1 MSNRK
6 TRRAKVS
13 SRWTCYQLIAALA
26 HRGWGPLRE
35 GIPGL
40 VHILQAI
47 SHTVDPYT
55 GTGYTTAPQLADAAY
70 KSERWVR
77 HCINQLDALGV
88 IEWYPGGIKNGA
100 PTPSFVKIVKA
111 TLVELIEVAQKTH
124 DARMLERR
132 AAFEARVRRLPRRGW
147 VRNPRAINRKRMR
160 EALVLH
166 ARQARQARQA
176 RAKAQPE
183 ASAYPTPLREGTIE
197 SPSLDYDLSTDQESR
212 IELAKA
218 KIREASREYRNRRAE
233 DADRRA
239 YLSMQRAKEIA
250 RRVSP
255 SRKSAITPL
264 SQPPTGH
271 SVDIT
276 EEARARALA
285 ALAAYSK
292 R

>member
-13 SRWTCYQLIAALA
+13 TRWTCYQLIAALA

-47 SHTVDPYT
+47 AHTVDPYT

-88 IEWYPGGIKNGA
+88 IEWYPGGIKDGLPA
-100 PTPSFVKIVKA
+100 PSFVKIVKSV
-111 TLVELIEVAQKTH
+111 LVDLIKLAQESH
-124 DARMLERR
+124 DKRMLERR

-147 VRNPRAINRKRMR
+147 VRNPKAVNRKRMR

-166 ARQARQARQA
+166 ARQAR
-176 RAKAQPE
+176 AKVQPE
-183 ASAYPTPLREGTIE
+183 ASAHPTPLREGTMG
-197 SPSLDYDLSTDQESR
+197 SPSLDKDLSTDQAER
-212 IELAKA
+212 IRLAKERI
-218 KIREASREYRNRRAE
+218 KLASQQYQERRLE

-239 YLSMQRAKEIA
+239 YLSMQRATEIA

-264 SQPPTGH
+264 SQSPTGH
-271 SVDIT
+271 NIDIT

-285 ALAAYSK
+285 ALAAWNPQK
-292 R
+292 

>member
-6 TRRAKVS
+6 TRRTKVS
-13 SRWTCYQLIAALA
+13 TRWTCYQLIAALA

-47 SHTVDPYT
+47 AHTVDPYT

-100 PTPSFVKIVKA
+100 PVPSFVKIVKT
-111 TLVELIEVAQKTH
+111 TLVELIEVAQETH
-124 DARMLERR
+124 DTRMLERR
-132 AAFEARVRRLPRRGW
+132 ARFEARVRRLPRRGW
-147 VRNPRAINRKRMR
+147 VRNPKAVNRRRMR

-166 ARQARQARQA
+166 ARQSRV
-176 RAKAQPE
+176 KAQPE
-183 ASAYPTPLREGTIE
+183 ASAHPTPIREGTIG
-197 SPSLDYDLSTDQESR
+197 SPSLDKNLSTDQEER
-212 IELAKA
+212 IKLAKE
-218 KIREASREYRNRRAE
+218 KIRLASQAYKDRRAE
-233 DADRRA
+233 DADRRTYIA
-239 YLSMQRAKEIA
+239 MQRAKEIA

-255 SRKSAITPL
+255 SRQSTTTPL
-264 SQPPTGH
+264 SQPPSGH

-276 EEARARALA
+276 EEARATALA

-292 R
+292 KWEVK

>member
-6 TRRAKVS
+6 SRRAKVS
-13 SRWTCYQLIAALA
+13 TRWTCYQLIAALA

-77 HCINQLDALGV
+77 HCINQLDALGI
-88 IEWYPGGIKNGA
+88 IEWYPGGIKNGS
-100 PTPSFVKIVKA
+100 PVPSFVKIVKTA
-111 TLVELIEVAQKTH
+111 LVELIEVAQESH

-132 AAFEARVRRLPRRGW
+132 AQFEARVRRLPRRGW
-147 VRNPRAINRKRMR
+147 VRNPKAVNRRRMR

-166 ARQARQARQA
+166 ARQAR
-176 RAKAQPE
+176 AKAQPE
-183 ASAYPTPLREGTIE
+183 ADSYPTPLREGTSG

-239 YLSMQRAKEIA
+239 YLAMERAKEIA
-250 RRVSP
+250 KRVSP

-264 SQPPTGH
+264 SQPPSGH
-271 SVDIT
+271 TVDIT
-276 EEARARALA
+276 EEARAKALA
-285 ALAAYSK
+285 ALAAWNPQK
-292 R
+292 

>member
-13 SRWTCYQLIAALA
+13 TRWTCYQLIAALA

-47 SHTVDPYT
+47 AHTVDPYT

-88 IEWYPGGIKNGA
+88 IEWYPGGIKDGRPA
-100 PTPSFVKIVKA
+100 PSFVKIVKA
-111 TLVELIEVAQKTH
+111 MLVELIEVAQESH
-124 DARMLERR
+124 DARMLDRR
-132 AAFEARVRRLPRRGW
+132 AKFEARVRRLPRRGW
-147 VRNPRAINRKRMR
+147 VRNPRAVNRRKMR

-166 ARQARQARQA
+166 AKQAQ
-176 RAKAQPE
+176 AKAQPE
-183 ASAYPTPLREGTIE
+183 ASAHPTPLREGTTG
-197 SPSLDYDLSTDQESR
+197 SPSLDKDLSTDKAAR
-212 IELAKA
+212 IRLAKEQI
-218 KIREASREYRNRRAE
+218 KLASQQYQARRAK

-239 YLSMQRAKEIA
+239 YLAMERAREIA

-264 SQPPTGH
+264 SQPPSGH
-271 SVDIT
+271 TVDIT
-276 EEARARALA
+276 EEARAKALA
-285 ALAAYSK
+285 ALAAWNPQK
-292 R
+292 

>member
-13 SRWTCYQLIAALA
+13 TRWTCYQLIAALA

-88 IEWYPGGIKNGA
+88 IEWYPGGIKNGQPA
-100 PTPSFVKIVKA
+100 PSFVKIVKSS
-111 TLVELIEVAQKTH
+111 LVELIEVAQESH
-124 DARMLERR
+124 DKRMLERR

-147 VRNPRAINRKRMR
+147 VRNPKAINRRKMH
-160 EALVLH
+160 EALAMH
-166 ARQARQARQA
+166 ARQS
-176 RAKAQPE
+176 RAKVQPE
-183 ASAYPTPLREGTIE
+183 ASTHPTPLREGTIG
-197 SPSLDYDLSTDQESR
+197 SPSLDKDLSTDQAER
-212 IELAKA
+212 IRLAKERI
-218 KIREASREYRNRRAE
+218 KLASQQYQERRLK

-264 SQPPTGH
+264 SQSPTGH
-271 SVDIT
+271 TVDIT
-276 EEARARALA
+276 EEARAKALA
-285 ALAAYSK
+285 ALAAWNPQK
-292 R
+292 

>member
-100 PTPSFVKIVKA
+100 PAPSFVKIVKA

-166 ARQARQARQA
+166 ARQAR
-176 RAKAQPE
+176 AKAQPE
-183 ASAYPTPLREGTIE
+183 ASTYPTPLREGTSG
-197 SPSLDYDLSTDQESR
+197 SPSLDKDLSTDQAER
-212 IELAKA
+212 IRLAKE
-218 KIREASREYRNRRAE
+218 KIKLASQQYRDRRAE

-239 YLSMQRAKEIA
+239 YLAMERAREIA

-264 SQPPTGH
+264 SQPPSGH
-271 SVDIT
+271 NVDIT

-285 ALAAYSK
+285 ALAAWNPQQ
-292 R
+292 

>member
-13 SRWTCYQLIAALA
+13 TRWTCYQLIAALA

-47 SHTVDPYT
+47 AHTVDPYT

-88 IEWYPGGIKNGA
+88 IEWYPGGIKDGRPA
-100 PTPSFVKIVKA
+100 PSFVKIVKA
-111 TLVELIEVAQKTH
+111 MLVELIEVAQESH
-124 DARMLERR
+124 DARMLDRR
-132 AAFEARVRRLPRRGW
+132 AKFEARVRRLPRRGW
-147 VRNPRAINRKRMR
+147 VRNPRAVNRRKMR

-166 ARQARQARQA
+166 AKQAQ
-176 RAKAQPE
+176 AKAQPE
-183 ASAYPTPLREGTIE
+183 ASAHPTPLREGTTG
-197 SPSLDYDLSTDQESR
+197 SPSLDKDLSTDQAAR
-212 IELAKA
+212 IRLAKEQI
-218 KIREASREYRNRRAE
+218 KLASQQYQARRAE

-239 YLSMQRAKEIA
+239 YLAMERAREIA

-264 SQPPTGH
+264 SQPPSGH
-271 SVDIT
+271 NVDIT

-285 ALAAYSK
+285 ALAAWNPQQ
-292 R
+292 

>member
-88 IEWYPGGIKNGA
+88 IEWYPGGIKDGRPA
-100 PTPSFVKIVKA
+100 PSFVKIVKA
-111 TLVELIEVAQKTH
+111 TLVELIEVAQESH
-124 DARMLERR
+124 DKRMLERR
-132 AAFEARVRRLPRRGW
+132 ARFEARVRRLPRRGW
-147 VRNPRAINRKRMR
+147 VRNPRAVNRRRMR

-166 ARQARQARQA
+166 ARQAR
-176 RAKAQPE
+176 AKAQPE
-183 ASAYPTPLREGTIE
+183 AGAHPTPIREGTIG
-197 SPSLDYDLSTDQESR
+197 SPSLNKDLSTDQQER
-212 IELAKA
+212 IRLAKE
-218 KIREASREYRNRRAE
+218 KIKLSSQQYQDRRAE

-239 YLSMQRAKEIA
+239 YLAMKRAKEIA
-250 RRVSP
+250 KRVSP

-264 SQPPTGH
+264 SQPPSGH
-271 SVDIT
+271 TVDIT
-276 EEARARALA
+276 EEARAKALA
-285 ALAAYSK
+285 ALAAWNPQK
-292 R
+292 

>member
-77 HCINQLDALGV
+77 HCINQLDALGI
-88 IEWYPGGIKNGA
+88 IEWYPGGIKDGRPA
-100 PTPSFVKIVKA
+100 PSFVKIVKA
-111 TLVELIEVAQKTH
+111 ALVELIEVAQESH
-124 DARMLERR
+124 DKRMLDRR
-132 AAFEARVRRLPRRGW
+132 AALEARVRRLPRRGW
-147 VRNPRAINRKRMR
+147 VRNPKAVNRRKMY

-166 ARQARQARQA
+166 AKQSRT
-176 RAKAQPE
+176 KSQPE
-183 ASAYPTPLREGTIE
+183 AGAHPTPLREGTVG
-197 SPSLDYDLSTDQESR
+197 SPSLDKDLSTDQQER
-212 IELAKA
+212 IKLAKE
-218 KIREASREYRNRRAE
+218 KIQLASRVYQDRRAE
-233 DADRRA
+233 DADRRTYIA
-239 YLSMQRAKEIA
+239 MQRAKEIA

-255 SRKSAITPL
+255 SRRSVVTPL
-264 SQPPTGH
+264 SQPPSGH
-271 SVDIT
+271 SIDIT
-276 EEARARALA
+276 EDARARALA

-292 R
+292 NWETK

>member
-13 SRWTCYQLIAALA
+13 TRWTCYQLIAALA

-47 SHTVDPYT
+47 AHTVDPYT

-88 IEWYPGGIKNGA
+88 IEWYPGGIKDGRPA
-100 PTPSFVKIVKA
+100 LSFVKIVKA
-111 TLVELIEVAQKTH
+111 MLVELIEVAQESH
-124 DARMLERR
+124 DARMLDRR
-132 AAFEARVRRLPRRGW
+132 AKFEARVRRLPRRGW
-147 VRNPRAINRKRMR
+147 VRNPRAVNRRKMR

-166 ARQARQARQA
+166 AKQAQ
-176 RAKAQPE
+176 AKAQPE
-183 ASAYPTPLREGTIE
+183 ASAYPTPLREGTTG
-197 SPSLDYDLSTDQESR
+197 SPSLDKDLSTDQAER
-212 IELAKA
+212 IRLAKEQI
-218 KIREASREYRNRRAE
+218 KLASQQYQARRAE

-239 YLSMQRAKEIA
+239 YLAMERAREIA

-255 SRKSAITPL
+255 SRRSAITPL
-264 SQPPTGH
+264 SQPPTRH
-271 SVDIT
+271 NVDIT
-276 EEARARALA
+276 EEARAKALA
-285 ALAAYSK
+285 ALAAWNPNE
-292 R
+292 RN

>member
-13 SRWTCYQLIAALA
+13 TRWTCYKLIAALA

-47 SHTVDPYT
+47 AHTVDPYT

-77 HCINQLDALGV
+77 HCINQLDVLGV

-100 PTPSFVKIVKA
+100 PAPSFVKIVKNV
-111 TLVELIEVAQKTH
+111 LVELIEVAQESH

-132 AAFEARVRRLPRRGW
+132 AQFEARVRRLPRRGW
-147 VRNPRAINRKRMR
+147 VRNPKAVNRRRMR

-166 ARQARQARQA
+166 ARQA

-183 ASAYPTPLREGTIE
+183 ASAYPTPLREGTKG
-197 SPSLDYDLSTDQESR
+197 SPSQNKELSTDQAER
-212 IELAKA
+212 IKLAKE
-218 KIREASREYRNRRAE
+218 KIREASQQYRNRRAA
-233 DADRRA
+233 DADRRT
-239 YLSMQRAKEIA
+239 YLAMERAKEIV

-255 SRKSAITPL
+255 SRRSATTPL
-264 SQPPTGH
+264 SQPPSGH
-271 SVDIT
+271 NVDIT

-285 ALAAYSK
+285 ALAAYSEK
-292 R
+292 

>member
-47 SHTVDPYT
+47 AHTVDPYT

-88 IEWYPGGIKNGA
+88 IEWYPGGIKDGRPA
-100 PTPSFVKIVKA
+100 PSFVKIVKA
-111 TLVELIEVAQKTH
+111 TLVELIEVAQESH
-124 DARMLERR
+124 DKRMLERR
-132 AAFEARVRRLPRRGW
+132 LRFEAKVRRLPRRGW
-147 VRNPRAINRKRMR
+147 VRNPKAINRKRMR

-166 ARQARQARQA
+166 ARQAR
-176 RAKAQPE
+176 AKAQPE
-183 ASAYPTPLREGTIE
+183 ASAHPTPLREGTIG
-197 SPSLDYDLSTDQESR
+197 SPSQNKNLSTDQEER
-212 IELAKA
+212 IRLAKE
-218 KIREASREYRNRRAE
+218 KIKLASQAYQDRRAE
-233 DADRRA
+233 DTDRRT
-239 YLSMQRAKEIA
+239 YLAMERAKEIA

-255 SRKSAITPL
+255 GRKSANTPL
-264 SQPPTGH
+264 SQPPTRH
-271 SVDIT
+271 TINIT
-276 EEARARALA
+276 EEARAKALA
-285 ALAAYSK
+285 ALAAYK
-292 R
+292 PQQ

>member
-13 SRWTCYQLIAALA
+13 TRWTCYQLIAALA

-88 IEWYPGGIKNGA
+88 IEWYPGGIKDGRPA
-100 PTPSFVKIVKA
+100 PSFVKLVKA
-111 TLVELIEVAQKTH
+111 TLVELIEVGQESH
-124 DARMLERR
+124 DKRMLERR
-132 AAFEARVRRLPRRGW
+132 ARFEARVRRLPRRGW
-147 VRNPRAINRKRMR
+147 VRNPRAVNRRRMR

-166 ARQARQARQA
+166 ASQA

-183 ASAYPTPLREGTIE
+183 ASAHPTPLREGTIG
-197 SPSLDYDLSTDQESR
+197 SPSLDKDLSTDQQER
-212 IELAKA
+212 IRLAKE
-218 KIREASREYRNRRAE
+218 KIKLVSQQYQDRRAE

-239 YLSMQRAKEIA
+239 YLAMERAKEIA
-250 RRVSP
+250 KRVSP

-264 SQPPTGH
+264 SQPPSGH
-271 SVDIT
+271 TVDIT
-276 EEARARALA
+276 EEARAKALA
-285 ALAAYSK
+285 ALASWNPQK
-292 R
+292 

>member
-13 SRWTCYQLIAALA
+13 TRWTCYQLIAALA

-47 SHTVDPYT
+47 AHTVDPYT

-166 ARQARQARQA
+166 ARQAR
-176 RAKAQPE
+176 AKAQPE
-183 ASAYPTPLREGTIE
+183 ASAYPTPLREGTSG
-197 SPSLDYDLSTDQESR
+197 SPSQKINLSTDQEAR

-218 KIREASREYRNRRAE
+218 KIREASSEYRNRRAE
-233 DADRRA
+233 DADRRTQIA
-239 YLSMQRAKEIA
+239 MERAKEIA

-255 SRKSAITPL
+255 NRKSAITPL
-264 SQPPTGH
+264 SQSPTGH
-271 SVDIT
+271 TIDIT

-285 ALAAYSK
+285 ALAAWNPQQ
-292 R
+292 

>member
-13 SRWTCYQLIAALA
+13 SRWTCYQLIATLA

-88 IEWYPGGIKNGA
+88 IEWYPGGIKSGA
-100 PTPSFVKIVKA
+100 PVPSFVKIVKTA
-111 TLVELIEVAQKTH
+111 LVELIEVAQESH

-132 AAFEARVRRLPRRGW
+132 AQFEARVRRLPRRGW
-147 VRNPRAINRKRMR
+147 VRNPRATNRRKMH

-166 ARQARQARQA
+166 AKQS
-176 RAKAQPE
+176 RAKYQPE
-183 ASAYPTPLREGTIE
+183 AGAHPTPLREGTIG
-197 SPSLDYDLSTDQESR
+197 SPSLDKDLSTDQAER
-212 IELAKA
+212 IRLAKERI
-218 KIREASREYRNRRAE
+218 KLASQQYRDRRAE

-239 YLSMQRAKEIA
+239 YLAMERAREIA

-255 SRKSAITPL
+255 SRRSAITPL
-264 SQPPTGH
+264 SQPPTRH
-271 SVDIT
+271 NIDIT
-276 EEARARALA
+276 EEARAKALA
-285 ALAAYSK
+285 ALAAWNPNE
-292 R
+292 RN

>member
-13 SRWTCYQLIAALA
+13 TRWTCYQLIASLA

-77 HCINQLDALGV
+77 HCINQLDVLGV
-88 IEWYPGGIKNGA
+88 IEWYPGGIKDGRPA
-100 PTPSFVKIVKA
+100 PSFVKIVKTA
-111 TLVELIEVAQKTH
+111 LVELIEVAQETH
-124 DARMLERR
+124 DARILERR
-132 AAFEARVRRLPRRGW
+132 AKFEARVRRLPRRGW
-147 VRNPRAINRKRMR
+147 VRNPKAINRRRMR

-166 ARQARQARQA
+166 ARQAR
-176 RAKAQPE
+176 AKVQPE
-183 ASAYPTPLREGTIE
+183 ASAHPTPLREGTIG
-197 SPSLDYDLSTDQESR
+197 SPSLKIDLSTDKEER
-212 IELAKA
+212 IRLAKEQIKLA
-218 KIREASREYRNRRAE
+218 SQQYRERRLE

-255 SRKSAITPL
+255 SRKSTITPL
-264 SQPPTGH
+264 SQPPSGH
-271 SVDIT
+271 NVDIT

-285 ALAAYSK
+285 ALAAYSTQ
-292 R
+292 

>member
-88 IEWYPGGIKNGA
+88 IEWYPGGIKAGRPA
-100 PTPSFVKIVKA
+100 PSFVKIVKSV
-111 TLVELIEVAQKTH
+111 LVDLIEVAQESH
-124 DARMLERR
+124 DKRILERR

-147 VRNPRAINRKRMR
+147 VRNPKAVNRKRMR

-166 ARQARQARQA
+166 ARQAR
-176 RAKAQPE
+176 AKVQPE

-197 SPSLDYDLSTDQESR
+197 SPSLDKDSTDQAER
-212 IELAKA
+212 IRLAKE
-218 KIREASREYRNRRAE
+218 KIRLASQQYRERRLE

-239 YLSMQRAKEIA
+239 YLAMERAKEIA
-250 RRVSP
+250 KRVSP

-264 SQPPTGH
+264 SQPPSGH
-271 SVDIT
+271 TVDIT
-276 EEARARALA
+276 EEARAKALA
-285 ALAAYSK
+285 ALAAWNPQK
-292 R
+292 

>member
-13 SRWTCYQLIAALA
+13 TRWMCYQLIAALA

-88 IEWYPGGIKNGA
+88 IEWYPGGIKDGRPA
-100 PTPSFVKIVKA
+100 PSFVKIVKA
-111 TLVELIEVAQKTH
+111 TLVELIEVAQESH
-124 DARMLERR
+124 DKRMLERR
-132 AAFEARVRRLPRRGW
+132 ARFEARVRRLPRRGW
-147 VRNPRAINRKRMR
+147 VRNPRAVNRRRMR

-166 ARQARQARQA
+166 ARQAR
-176 RAKAQPE
+176 AKAQPE
-183 ASAYPTPLREGTIE
+183 ASAHPTPLREGTIG
-197 SPSLDYDLSTDQESR
+197 SPSLDKDLSTDQQER
-212 IELAKA
+212 IRLAKE
-218 KIREASREYRNRRAE
+218 KIKLASQQYQDRRAE

-239 YLSMQRAKEIA
+239 YLAMERAKEIA
-250 RRVSP
+250 KRVSP

-264 SQPPTGH
+264 SQPPSGH
-271 SVDIT
+271 TVDIT
-276 EEARARALA
+276 EEARAKALA
-285 ALAAYSK
+285 ALAAWNPQK
-292 R
+292 

>member
-13 SRWTCYQLIAALA
+13 TRWTCYQLIAALA

-88 IEWYPGGIKNGA
+88 IEWYPGGIKSGA
-100 PTPSFVKIVKA
+100 PVPSFVKIVKT
-111 TLVELIEVAQKTH
+111 TLVELIEVAQESH

-147 VRNPRAINRKRMR
+147 VRNPKAINRKRMR

-166 ARQARQARQA
+166 ARQAR
-176 RAKAQPE
+176 AKAQPE
-183 ASAYPTPLREGTIE
+183 ASAHPTPLREGTIG
-197 SPSLDYDLSTDQESR
+197 SPSLDKDLSTDQAER
-212 IELAKA
+212 IKLAKE
-218 KIREASREYRNRRAE
+218 KIRLASQQYRDRRLE

-255 SRKSAITPL
+255 SRKSANTPL
-264 SQPPTGH
+264 SQPPSGH
-271 SVDIT
+271 TVDIT
-276 EEARARALA
+276 EEARAKALA
-285 ALAAYSK
+285 ALAAWK
-292 R
+292 PQK

>member
-88 IEWYPGGIKNGA
+88 IEWYPGGIKNGS
-100 PTPSFVKIVKA
+100 PVPSFVKIVKTA
-111 TLVELIEVAQKTH
+111 LVELIEVAQESH
-124 DARMLERR
+124 DKRMMERR

-147 VRNPRAINRKRMR
+147 VHNPKAINRKRMR

-166 ARQARQARQA
+166 ARQAQA
-176 RAKAQPE
+176 KYQPE
-183 ASAYPTPLREGTIE
+183 ASAHPTPIREGTIG
-197 SPSLDYDLSTDQESR
+197 SPSLNKDLSTDQQER
-212 IELAKA
+212 IRLAKE
-218 KIREASREYRNRRAE
+218 KIKLASQQYQDRRAE

-239 YLSMQRAKEIA
+239 YLAMKRAKEIA
-250 RRVSP
+250 KRVSP

-264 SQPPTGH
+264 SQPPSGH
-271 SVDIT
+271 TVDIT
-276 EEARARALA
+276 EEARAKALA
-285 ALAAYSK
+285 ALAAWNPQK
-292 R
+292 

>member
-13 SRWTCYQLIAALA
+13 TRWTCYQLIAALA

-47 SHTVDPYT
+47 AHTVDPYT

-88 IEWYPGGIKNGA
+88 IEWYPGGIKDGRPA
-100 PTPSFVKIVKA
+100 PSFIKIVKA
-111 TLVELIEVAQKTH
+111 MLVELIEVAQESH

-132 AAFEARVRRLPRRGW
+132 AKFEARVRRLPRRGW
-147 VRNPRAINRKRMR
+147 VRNPRAVNRRKMR

-166 ARQARQARQA
+166 AKQAQ
-176 RAKAQPE
+176 AKAQPE
-183 ASAYPTPLREGTIE
+183 ASAHPTPLREGTTG

-233 DADRRA
+233 DADRRIQIA
-239 YLSMQRAKEIA
+239 MERAKEIA

-255 SRKSAITPL
+255 NRKSAITPL
-264 SQPPTGH
+264 SQSPTGH
-271 SVDIT
+271 TIYIT
-276 EEARARALA
+276 EDARARALA

-292 R
+292 

>member
-13 SRWTCYQLIAALA
+13 TRWTCYQLIAALA

-47 SHTVDPYT
+47 AHTVDPYT

-88 IEWYPGGIKNGA
+88 IEWYPGGIKDGRPA
-100 PTPSFVKIVKA
+100 PSFVKIVKA
-111 TLVELIEVAQKTH
+111 TLVELIEVAQESH
-124 DARMLERR
+124 DKRMLERR

-147 VRNPRAINRKRMR
+147 VRNPKAINRRRMR
-160 EALVLH
+160 EALALH
-166 ARQARQARQA
+166 ARQA

-183 ASAYPTPLREGTIE
+183 ADSYPTPLREGTGG

-233 DADRRA
+233 DADRRTQIA
-239 YLSMQRAKEIA
+239 MERAKEIA

-255 SRKSAITPL
+255 NRKSANTPL

-271 SVDIT
+271 NIDIT

-292 R
+292 Q

>member
-6 TRRAKVS
+6 ARRAKVS

-35 GIPGL
+35 GVPGL

-100 PTPSFVKIVKA
+100 PAPSFVKIVKA

-166 ARQARQARQA
+166 ARQAR
-176 RAKAQPE
+176 AKAQPE
-183 ASAYPTPLREGTIE
+183 ADSYPTPQREGTIG

-233 DADRRA
+233 DADRRTYIA
-239 YLSMQRAKEIA
+239 MQRAKEIA

-255 SRKSAITPL
+255 SRQSTTTPL
-264 SQPPTGH
+264 SQPPSGH
-271 SVDIT
+271 NVDIT

-285 ALAAYSK
+285 ALAAWNPQQ
-292 R
+292 

>member
-13 SRWTCYQLIAALA
+13 TRWTCYQLIAALA

-88 IEWYPGGIKNGA
+88 IEWYPGGIKSGA
-100 PTPSFVKIVKA
+100 PVPSFVKIVKTA
-111 TLVELIEVAQKTH
+111 LVELIEVAQESH

-132 AAFEARVRRLPRRGW
+132 AQFEARVRRLPRRGW
-147 VRNPRAINRKRMR
+147 VRNPRATNRRKMH

-166 ARQARQARQA
+166 AKQS
-176 RAKAQPE
+176 RAKYQSE
-183 ASAYPTPLREGTIE
+183 AGAHPTPIREGTIE
-197 SPSLDYDLSTDQESR
+197 SPSLNKDLSTDQQER
-212 IELAKA
+212 IRLAKE
-218 KIREASREYRNRRAE
+218 KIKLSSQQYHDRRAE

-239 YLSMQRAKEIA
+239 YLAMERAKEIA
-250 RRVSP
+250 KRVSP

-264 SQPPTGH
+264 SQPPSGH
-271 SVDIT
+271 TVDIT
-276 EEARARALA
+276 EEARAKALA
-285 ALAAYSK
+285 ALAAWNSQK
-292 R
+292 

>member
-13 SRWTCYQLIAALA
+13 TRWTCYQLIAALA

-47 SHTVDPYT
+47 AHTVDPYT
-55 GTGYTTAPQLADAAY
+55 GTGYTTAPQLADTAY

-77 HCINQLDALGV
+77 HCINQLDTLGV

-100 PTPSFVKIVKA
+100 PAPSFVKIVKSV
-111 TLVELIEVAQKTH
+111 LVELIEVAQESH
-124 DARMLERR
+124 DKRMLERK

-166 ARQARQARQA
+166 ARQS

-183 ASAYPTPLREGTIE
+183 ASAYPTPLREGTSG
-197 SPSLDYDLSTDQESR
+197 SPSLDKDLSTDKAER
-212 IELAKA
+212 IRLAKERI
-218 KIREASREYRNRRAE
+218 KLASQQYRDRRLE

-264 SQPPTGH
+264 SQPPSGH
-271 SVDIT
+271 TIDIT

-285 ALAAYSK
+285 ALAAWNPQQ
-292 R
+292 

>member
-13 SRWTCYQLIAALA
+13 TRWTCYQLIAALA

-47 SHTVDPYT
+47 SHAVDPYT

-88 IEWYPGGIKNGA
+88 IEWYSGGIKDGRPA
-100 PTPSFVKIVKA
+100 PSFVKIVKNV
-111 TLVELIEVAQKTH
+111 LVELIEVAQESH

-132 AAFEARVRRLPRRGW
+132 AQFEARVRRLPRRGW
-147 VRNPRAINRKRMR
+147 VRNPRATNRRKMR

-166 ARQARQARQA
+166 TRQA
-176 RAKAQPE
+176 RAKLQPE
-183 ASAYPTPLREGTIE
+183 AGAYPTPLREGIVE
-197 SPSLDYDLSTDQESR
+197 SPSLDKDLSTDQADR
-212 IELAKA
+212 IRLAKEQ
-218 KIREASREYRNRRAE
+218 IRLASQQYRDRRAE

-239 YLSMQRAKEIA
+239 YLAMERAREIA

-255 SRKSAITPL
+255 SRRSAVTPL

-271 SVDIT
+271 AIDIT

-292 R
+292 Q

>member
-13 SRWTCYQLIAALA
+13 SRWTCYQLTAALA

-88 IEWYPGGIKNGA
+88 IEWYPGGIKDGRPA
-100 PTPSFVKIVKA
+100 PSFVKIVKSV
-111 TLVELIEVAQKTH
+111 LVDLIEVAQESH
-124 DARMLERR
+124 DKRMLERR

-147 VRNPRAINRKRMR
+147 VRNPRAVNRKRMR

-166 ARQARQARQA
+166 ARQAR
-176 RAKAQPE
+176 AKVQPE
-183 ASAYPTPLREGTIE
+183 ARAYPTPLREGTIG
-197 SPSLDYDLSTDQESR
+197 SPSLDKDLSTDQAER
-212 IELAKA
+212 IRLAKERI
-218 KIREASREYRNRRAE
+218 KLASQQYQEHRSK
-233 DADRRA
+233 DADRRTHIA
-239 YLSMQRAKEIA
+239 MQRAAEIA

-292 R
+292 Q

>member
-13 SRWTCYQLIAALA
+13 TRWTCYQLIAALA

-88 IEWYPGGIKNGA
+88 IEWYPGGIKDGRPA
-100 PTPSFVKIVKA
+100 PSFVKIVKNV
-111 TLVELIEVAQKTH
+111 LVELIEVAQESH

-132 AAFEARVRRLPRRGW
+132 AQFEARVRRLPRRGW
-147 VRNPRAINRKRMR
+147 VRNPRATNRRKMR

-166 ARQARQARQA
+166 AKQS
-176 RAKAQPE
+176 RAKYQPE
-183 ASAYPTPLREGTIE
+183 AGAHPTPIREGTIG
-197 SPSLDYDLSTDQESR
+197 SPSLNKDLSTDQQER
-212 IELAKA
+212 IRLAKE
-218 KIREASREYRNRRAE
+218 KIKLSSQQYQKRRAE
-233 DADRRA
+233 NADRRA
-239 YLSMQRAKEIA
+239 YLAMERAKEIA
-250 RRVSP
+250 KRVSP

-264 SQPPTGH
+264 SQPPSGH
-271 SVDIT
+271 TVDIT
-276 EEARARALA
+276 EEARAKALA
-285 ALAAYSK
+285 ALAAWNPQK
-292 R
+292 

>member
-13 SRWTCYQLIAALA
+13 TRWTCYQLIVALA

-88 IEWYPGGIKNGA
+88 IEWYPGGIKDGR
-100 PTPSFVKIVKA
+100 PSPSFVKIVKNV
-111 TLVELIEVAQKTH
+111 LVELIEVAQESH

-132 AAFEARVRRLPRRGW
+132 AQFEARVRRLPRRGW
-147 VRNPRAINRKRMR
+147 VRNPRATNRRKMR

-166 ARQARQARQA
+166 AKQS
-176 RAKAQPE
+176 RAKYQPE
-183 ASAYPTPLREGTIE
+183 AGAHPTPIGEGTIG
-197 SPSLDYDLSTDQESR
+197 SPSLNKDLSTDQQER
-212 IELAKA
+212 IRLAKE
-218 KIREASREYRNRRAE
+218 KIKLSSQQYQDRRAE

-239 YLSMQRAKEIA
+239 CLAMERAKEIA
-250 RRVSP
+250 KRVSP

-264 SQPPTGH
+264 SQPPSGH
-271 SVDIT
+271 TVDIT
-276 EEARARALA
+276 EEARAKALA
-285 ALAAYSK
+285 ALAAWNPQK
-292 R
+292 